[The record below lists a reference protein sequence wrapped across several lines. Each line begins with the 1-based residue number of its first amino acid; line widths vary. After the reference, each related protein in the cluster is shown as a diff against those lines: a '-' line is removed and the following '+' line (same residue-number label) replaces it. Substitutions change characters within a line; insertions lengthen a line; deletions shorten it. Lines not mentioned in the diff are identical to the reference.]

1 MPRSR
6 LHWETAGCTRA
17 WKKWAREL
25 GKENRASLTAYLSA
39 AQPIA
44 ALSGSQTR
52 DSRRYRTTG
61 LTADELAVCTAM
73 GITIEAFKAAKE
85 T

>member
-1 MPRSR
+1 
-6 LHWETAGCTRA
+6 
-17 WKKWAREL
+17 
-25 GKENRASLTAYLSA
+25 

-52 DSRRYRTTG
+52 GQPPVPDEKTG

-85 T
+85 A